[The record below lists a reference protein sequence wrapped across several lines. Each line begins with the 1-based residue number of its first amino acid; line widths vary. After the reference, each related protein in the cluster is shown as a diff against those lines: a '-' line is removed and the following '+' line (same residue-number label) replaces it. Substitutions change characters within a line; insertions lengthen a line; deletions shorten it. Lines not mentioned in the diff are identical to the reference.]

1 MSMKKKAVFG
11 IGLAGLLAAAAGIF
25 WAAKKRKAQHE
36 NNPPEGAPQLPIQ
49 NPGDQSEFPTAP
61 EEERNLG

>member
-1 MSMKKKAVFG
+1 MKKKTLLG
-11 IGLAGLLAAAAGIF
+11 IGLAGLLGAAAGLF
-25 WAAKKRKAQHE
+25 LVAKKRKDQHE
-36 NNPPEGAPQLPIQ
+36 NTPPEGALQLPLQ

>member
-1 MSMKKKAVFG
+1 MKRKMLFG
-11 IGLAGLLAAAAGIF
+11 FGLAGLIGAAASLF
-25 WAAKKRKAQHE
+25 LAAKKRKDRHQDT
-36 NNPPEGAPQLPIQ
+36 PPGRAPQLPLQ